1 MPKRSSQIDILKVI
15 AIFIIVGIH
24 VPLFNQ
30 FFVGDG
36 NGSVF
41 QYALSCMQVGVPIF
55 VFVNGYLTIGK
66 TPDVK
71 KQFKKIARTYL
82 IFMCWCVIH
91 LAIIS
96 RGMKGLSFTAILENL
111 TTVYIGHPY
120 LNILWFMVN
129 LLQLYFFIPVL
140 QSTFLYSKKVFY
152 SFFVCVSIFVFL
164 SPTMSVLKN
173 LVGEVPL
180 LKGIWIHLS
189 QFNFLGNGVFVFYAM
204 YGAIVR
210 DLKDRLKP
218 MRWIPIGV
226 AVSLVCILYGVFV
239 SRTQGV
245 TFNTGFV
252 YDSPFAPFMV
262 MLFYML
268 AGVIDQMIKSERVV
282 SAVQLIGANTLGI
295 YFCHLLII
303 FELYTVMGFSGENM
317 NLALRFLFSVFVLF
331 ASTAVVMLLKKI
343 PLLRELV

>member
-1 MPKRSSQIDILKVI
+1 M
-15 AIFIIVGIH
+15 
-24 VPLFNQ
+24 
-30 FFVGDG
+30 
-36 NGSVF
+36 
-41 QYALSCMQVGVPIF
+41 
-55 VFVNGYLTIGK
+55 
-66 TPDVK
+66 
-71 KQFKKIARTYL
+71 
-82 IFMCWCVIH
+82 
-91 LAIIS
+91 
-96 RGMKGLSFTAILENL
+96 SFTEILENL

-152 SFFVCVSIFVFL
+152 SFFACVSVFVFL

-173 LVGEVPL
+173 LVGEIPL
-180 LKGIWIHLS
+180 LKGIWMHLL

-218 MRWIPIGV
+218 RGWIPLGIV
-226 AVSLVCILYGVFV
+226 ASLVCILYGVFV

-268 AGVIDQMIKSERVV
+268 AGLINQMIKSERVV
-282 SAVQLIGANTLGI
+282 SAVQMIGANTLGI

-303 FELYTVMGFSGENM
+303 FELYTLAGFSGENM
-317 NLALRFLFSVFVLF
+317 NLAVRFLFSVFILF
-331 ASTAVVMLLKKI
+331 ASMAVVKILKKI
-343 PLLRELV
+343 PVLRELV